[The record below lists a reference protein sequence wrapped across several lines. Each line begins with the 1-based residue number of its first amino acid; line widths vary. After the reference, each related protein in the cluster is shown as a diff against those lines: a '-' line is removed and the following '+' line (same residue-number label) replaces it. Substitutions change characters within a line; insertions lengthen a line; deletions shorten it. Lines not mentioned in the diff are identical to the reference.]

1 MTDCLAAFYKRAIKG
16 FGLSF
21 IYCTFLV
28 DFLLVKKKKTV
39 NMSEGGICYSRGE
52 NVSGSGHRQG
62 VSKRRSA
69 VRMLIR
75 LRSVCH
81 FPINTDALL
90 ALSTHL
96 SSLRP

>member
-1 MTDCLAAFYKRAIKG
+1 MTGCLAAFYKRAIKG

-75 LRSVCH
+75 LRSH